1 MAAGLARRVV
11 ALVAS
16 LLLGSCSSLV
26 AGHYTTHASFEE
38 AYRAARVVAI
48 VPPGVQVWEH
58 QEGGNI
64 LHVTWSVAVSQL
76 ISRALEAEF
85 EARGLAVV
93 RVEERPETEPYIS
106 SVRQGFSLQLPELE
120 KPPLWN
126 LGMPSKELSVGNA
139 GPLLDVSGG
148 DLLVV
153 VLASGVVV
161 PDPGSEFLLTVL
173 TLGLHSSDQDTIWLR
188 IGLADWTGRIVCFG
202 KADRTSASLLSKGA
216 VAEAVGQALQWVP
229 KRK

>member
-106 SVRQGFSLQLPELE
+106 SVRQVLPDHILE
-120 KPPLWN
+120 
-126 LGMPSKELSVGNA
+126 
-139 GPLLDVSGG
+139 GPSGG
-148 DLLVV
+148 SRPENGLRH
-153 VLASGVVV
+153 SGHV
-161 PDPGSEFLLTVL
+161 PMRGSST
-173 TLGLHSSDQDTIWLR
+173 
-188 IGLADWTGRIVCFG
+188 C
-202 KADRTSASLLSKGA
+202 
-216 VAEAVGQALQWVP
+216 
-229 KRK
+229 